1 MDKYTTAFAEYMGF
15 EIVEIGYFGCE
26 DETQWQRDNQ
36 EWMELVGLRNVG
48 TYAIDK
54 ILNEWY
60 EYDDLKYTT
69 SWDWL
74 LPVWKKVSTE
84 IFGKSHLLSKCA
96 MTILDF
102 NIKKTV
108 ENIYKLIESQK

>member
-15 EIVEIGYFGCE
+15 EIVEIGYYGT
-26 DETQWQRDNQ
+26 DSETKWQLENLD
-36 EWMELVGLRNVG
+36 WMVLVGLENVG
-48 TYAIDK
+48 TYAVDK

-60 EYDDLKYTT
+60 EYDDLMYTT

-74 LPVWKKVSTE
+74 LKVWYKVSTE
-84 IFGKSHLLSKCA
+84 IFGQQELTSKCA

-102 NIKKTV
+102 NIEKTV
-108 ENIYKLIESQK
+108 ENLYKLIKSQE